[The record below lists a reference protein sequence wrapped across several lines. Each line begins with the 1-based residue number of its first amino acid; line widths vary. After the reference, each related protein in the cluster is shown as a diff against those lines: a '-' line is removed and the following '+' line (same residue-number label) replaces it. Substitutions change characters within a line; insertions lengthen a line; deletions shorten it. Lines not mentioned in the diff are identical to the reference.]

1 MSSKKG
7 VSRALVVGL
16 VVVIVVVAAIAAV
29 GLTRPTAKSTS
40 TTSSITTT
48 QPTATTQSPTSS
60 SVQTTTS
67 VTPPPT
73 NQSSLVVEEGL
84 QPDSLDPAVTYETP
98 GWEVVEQVYQG
109 LVAPNG
115 TSVTSYVGVLAQ
127 NWSVSPNGMTY
138 TFYLRKGVHFSNG
151 DPFNAYV
158 EWFSIYRTLIMNQA
172 PSFIL
177 GQNLA
182 YTNGVNFTVNASTLN
197 SINYFDPSPQNLS
210 VMEYPYQSVQVVG
223 PYEIVFHL
231 GYGYNGYAPYNA
243 FLATLTT
250 PMAYAVDPAVVEAHG
265 GVVANQTN
273 SWMFSNM
280 VGTGFYMLKSWIPGQ
295 SITLVKN
302 PNYWADNLSPSQL
315 NYAIQPAIIN
325 TITIYYKSTTARIA
339 DLKSGVAQMIEAP
352 VQDYSVLQGIPGV
365 NVTKLP
371 IAFGSSEDIYYLYMD
386 QGFAPFQNTLVREA
400 ISYAIDYQGLIN
412 DVLDG
417 LGVQYI
423 GPVPPGFPYYT
434 QATAGLQPYQYNP
447 VKAAELLAQ
456 AGYRAT
462 LPNGTVINPNGQ
474 QFPSFNFLYTSDST
488 TETEAAQIIQAELNQ
503 IGIPVTLSPLTFQQ
517 YSGIMYTVGNS
528 TQYPMGIAF
537 YSEDYTASIDY
548 VEAITENGYVSTSG
562 YLNST
567 IVNWAV
573 EAATSFNNQTIA
585 QAFANITKAMYDQ
598 YILIWLFTPYFL
610 AVHAD
615 DVTGMIPNPAGSGMG
630 YFMFYNT
637 MHYT

>member
-1 MSSKKG
+1 M
-7 VSRALVVGL
+7 
-16 VVVIVVVAAIAAV
+16 
-29 GLTRPTAKSTS
+29 
-40 TTSSITTT
+40 
-48 QPTATTQSPTSS
+48 
-60 SVQTTTS
+60 
-67 VTPPPT
+67 
-73 NQSSLVVEEGL
+73 NQSSLVVEEGE

-98 GWEVVEQVYQG
+98 GWEVVDQVYQG

-127 NWSVSPNGMTY
+127 NWTVSANGMTY
-138 TFYLRKGVHFSNG
+138 TFYLRRGVTFSNG

-273 SWMFSNM
+273 SWMFSHM
-280 VGTGFYMLKSWIPGQ
+280 VGTGFYMLKSWIQGQ
-295 SITLVKN
+295 SVILVKN
-302 PNYWADNLSPSQL
+302 PHYWADNLSSSQL

-325 TITIYYKSTTARIA
+325 TITIYYKSTAARIA
-339 DLKSGVAQMIEAP
+339 DLKAGVAQMIEAP
-352 VQDYSVLQGIPGV
+352 VQDYSSLLGIPGV

-386 QGFAPFQNTLVREA
+386 QGFAPFQNRLVREA
-400 ISYAIDYQGLIN
+400 VSYAIDYQGVIK
-412 DVLDG
+412 DVLGG

-423 GPVPPGFPYYT
+423 GPVPPGFPFYT
-434 QATAGLQPYQYNP
+434 QATAGLQPYEYDP
-447 VKAAELLAQ
+447 VKAAQLLAE

-462 LPNGTVINPNGQ
+462 LPNGTVLNPNGQ
-474 QFPSFNFLYTSDST
+474 SFPSFNLLYTSDST
-488 TETEAAQIIQAELNQ
+488 TETETAQIIQSELNS
-503 IGIPVTLSPLTFQQ
+503 IGIPATATPLTFQS
-517 YSGIMYTVGNS
+517 YSSIMYTIGNS
-528 TQYPMGIAF
+528 TEYPMGIAF

-548 VEAITENGYVSTSG
+548 VSAITENGYVSTSA

-567 IVNWAV
+567 LVNWTI
-573 EAATSFNNQTIA
+573 EAATSFSNQTIA
-585 QAFANITKAMYDQ
+585 QAFANITRAMYNQ

-610 AVHAD
+610 AIHAD

-637 MHYT
+637 VHYT

>member
-1 MSSKKG
+1 MSPKNG
-7 VSRALVVGL
+7 ISRALVVGL
-16 VVVIVVVAAIAAV
+16 VVVIIVVAAIV
-29 GLTRPTAKSTS
+29 GVTITRRTTPTSTS
-40 TTSSITTT
+40 TTTQISPVSTQSSTPSSI
-48 QPTATTQSPTSS
+48 QTS
-60 SVQTTTS
+60 TS
-67 VTPPPT
+67 VSPPPT
-73 NQSSLVVEEGL
+73 NQSSLVVEEGE

-231 GYGYNGYAPYNA
+231 GYGYNGYSPYNA

-250 PMAYAVDPAVVEAHG
+250 PMAYAVDPAVVEANG

-302 PNYWADNLSPSQL
+302 PNYWADNLSASQL
-315 NYAIQPAIIN
+315 NYAIQPAIIS
-325 TITIYYKSTTARIA
+325 TITIYYKPTTARIA

-352 VQDYSVLQGIPGV
+352 VQDYSTLQGIPGV

-386 QGFAPFQNTLVREA
+386 QGFAPFQNILVREA
-400 ISYAIDYQGLIN
+400 VSYAIDYQGLIK
-412 DVLDG
+412 DVLGG

-423 GPVPPGFPYYT
+423 GPVPQASHSTHRPRLVSNPTNTTLRRRRSYSPKRVTGRPYPT
-434 QATAGLQPYQYNP
+434 
-447 VKAAELLAQ
+447 VRLL
-456 AGYRAT
+456 T
-462 LPNGTVINPNGQ
+462 PTVSSSHP
-474 QFPSFNFLYTSDST
+474 
-488 TETEAAQIIQAELNQ
+488 
-503 IGIPVTLSPLTFQQ
+503 
-517 YSGIMYTVGNS
+517 
-528 TQYPMGIAF
+528 
-537 YSEDYTASIDY
+537 
-548 VEAITENGYVSTSG
+548 STSC
-562 YLNST
+562 
-567 IVNWAV
+567 IP
-573 EAATSFNNQTIA
+573 
-585 QAFANITKAMYDQ
+585 
-598 YILIWLFTPYFL
+598 LIRRLKQRL
-610 AVHAD
+610 RR
-615 DVTGMIPNPAGSGMG
+615 
-630 YFMFYNT
+630 
-637 MHYT
+637 